1 MTTQQL
7 PVVLT
12 TEGAAASN
20 EDVVGDN
27 VSVVNAMYQ
36 ALLNAEEIAP
46 NALRSYFVDF
56 YLTQML
62 EGGFAQYVFMTP
74 DRDELDSYIREGL
87 EGMGAREHLALFERT
102 IEHYDSLS
110 EADMEAYLEGDGESE
125 QSDAVSTMEALD
137 GEFEELLESEDV
149 TGLNAAWLQSQP
161 GLLVLDAQE
170 LEAHIAARVAGISDL
185 AQRQAEAEEAEL
197 EDASD
202 FELIIRELCAE
213 AGHELEKIIMGDPNF
228 EHNGETVL
236 AWHFRTD
243 QGEFIM
249 LEGDVEAVMINP
261 ETSEVIATVEFEL
274 DDDYADA

>member
-110 EADMEAYLEGDGESE
+110 ETDMEAYLEGDGESE

-213 AGHELEKIIMGDPNF
+213 AGHELEKITMGDPNF